1 MRILRGKIMDSM
13 SVPFKQIYNNDPSN
27 ALHRNSIWNKLH
39 IDIPLMICIVI
50 CFTIGLLVI
59 YSAKLDFYVVQKQ
72 CMSFL
77 IATVLMLLV
86 AQPQPRTFR
95 SWAPLLYFGTLI
107 SLMLVLVV
115 GDVSK
120 GGQRWLDLGLL
131 RFQPAE
137 LMKLAV
143 PLMVARSL
151 DQHILPP
158 APKLLLL
165 PILYI
170 AMPVALIAI
179 QPDLGTAIL
188 VASTGLLVIFFAGVS
203 WKLIIPLIMLA
214 IASTPVMWLFLREYQ
229 RERIL
234 TLFDPAR
241 DPLGSGY
248 QIIQSKIALG
258 SGGWFG
264 KGWLN
269 GTQSH
274 LEFLPERTTDF
285 IFAVFGEEFG
295 FIGILFLL
303 FLYMMIIMRGLYIG
317 MQARDTFARLVAG
330 SLIMT
335 FFVYVFVNIG
345 MVNGILPVVG
355 IPLPLISYGGT
366 SLVTIMIGFG
376 MLMSIQTHK
385 TLVKK

>member
-1 MRILRGKIMDSM
+1 MDNNA
-13 SVPFKQIYNNDPSN
+13 VPFKQIYNTNPSN
-27 ALHRNSIWNKLH
+27 ALNRNSWWNKLH
-39 IDIPLMICIVI
+39 IDVPLMAGIMTCL
-50 CFTIGLLVI
+50 TIGLIVI
-59 YSAKLDFYVVQKQ
+59 YSAKLDFHYVQKQ
-72 CMSFL
+72 MINFAV
-77 IATVLMLLV
+77 ATGLMLIV
-86 AQPQPRTFR
+86 AQIQPRTLR
-95 SWAPLLYFGTLI
+95 TWAPVLYFGTLGVLI
-107 SLMLVLVV
+107 LVLII
-115 GDVSK
+115 GDISK
-120 GGQRWLDLGLL
+120 GAQRWLDLGIL

-158 APKLLLL
+158 TFKLLIL
-165 PILYI
+165 PTLYI
-170 AMPVALIAI
+170 IVPVLLIAV
-179 QPDLGTAIL
+179 QPDLGTSIL
-188 VASTGLLVIFFAGVS
+188 VASTGFFVLFLAGLS
-203 WKLIIPLIMLA
+203 WKIMISLGA
-214 IASTPVMWLFLREYQ
+214 MAAASAPALWFVLHDYQ

-234 TLFDPAR
+234 TLFDPER

-248 QIIQSKIALG
+248 HIIQSKIALG
-258 SGGWFG
+258 SGGFFG

-303 FLYMMIIMRGLYIG
+303 FVYALIIMRGMYIG
-317 MQARDTFARLVAG
+317 MQARDTFARLLAG
-330 SLIMT
+330 SIVMT

-366 SLVTIMIGFG
+366 SLVTIMIAFG
-376 MLMSIQTHK
+376 ILMSIQTHR

>member
-1 MRILRGKIMDSM
+1 MDNSS
-13 SVPFKQIYNNDPSN
+13 SVPFKQIYNNDPNN

-39 IDIPLMICIVI
+39 IDVPLMACILG
-50 CFTIGLLVI
+50 CLTIGLFVI
-59 YSAKLDFYVVQKQ
+59 YSAKLDFHIVQKQ
-72 CMSFL
+72 VMNFA
-77 IATVLMLLV
+77 IATGFMLII
-86 AQPQPRTFR
+86 AQIQPRTYR
-95 SWAPLLYFGTLI
+95 SWAPVLYFG
-107 SLMLVLVV
+107 SLLVLILVLII
-115 GDVSK
+115 GDISK
-120 GGQRWLDLGLL
+120 GAQRWLDLGVL

-137 LMKLAV
+137 IMKLAV

-158 APKLLLL
+158 TPRLLLL
-165 PILYI
+165 PTLYI
-170 AMPVALIAI
+170 LAPVILIAL

-188 VASTGLLVIFFAGVS
+188 VASTGLLVLFFAGVS
-203 WKLIIPLIMLA
+203 WKLIISLVTLGL
-214 IASTPVMWLFLREYQ
+214 ASTPAMWFMLRDYQ

-234 TLFDPAR
+234 TLLSPER

-248 QIIQSKIALG
+248 HIIQSKIALG
-258 SGGWFG
+258 SGGIIG

-303 FLYMMIIMRGLYIG
+303 ALYVLIIVRGLYIG
-317 MQARDTFARLVAG
+317 LKARDTFARLMAG

-345 MVNGILPVVG
+345 MVSGILPVVG

-376 MLMSIQTHK
+376 MLMSIQTHR

>member
-1 MRILRGKIMDSM
+1 MDNNSA
-13 SVPFKQIYNNDPSN
+13 VPFKQIYNNNPNN
-27 ALHRNSIWNKLH
+27 ALHHNNIWNKLH
-39 IDIPLMICIVI
+39 IDLPLFSCLMICFCIS
-50 CFTIGLLVI
+50 LLVI
-59 YSAKLDFYVVQKQ
+59 YSSKLEMYFVQKQ
-72 CMSFL
+72 VLNFMVAAFVML
-77 IATVLMLLV
+77 VIAQLKV
-86 AQPQPRTFR
+86 RTYR
-95 SWAPLLYFGTLI
+95 SWAPIFYFASLTALI
-107 SLMLVLVV
+107 MVLFV
-115 GDVSK
+115 GDISK
-120 GGQRWLDLGLL
+120 GGQRWLDLGVL

-158 APKLLLL
+158 SLKLLIL
-165 PILYI
+165 PTLYI
-170 AMPVALIAI
+170 LAPVILIAL

-188 VASTGLLVIFFAGVS
+188 VASTGLLVLFFAGIS
-203 WKLIIPLIMLA
+203 WKLIISITTLV
-214 IASTPVMWLFLREYQ
+214 IASSPVLWMALHNYQ
-229 RERIL
+229 KERIL
-234 TLFDPAR
+234 TLLNPER

-248 QIIQSKIALG
+248 QIIQSKIAIG
-258 SGGWFG
+258 AGGFFG

-295 FIGILFLL
+295 FIGTLVLL
-303 FLYMMIIMRGLYIG
+303 FVYILIIMRGLYIG
-317 MQARDTFARLVAG
+317 MQARDTFSRLVAG

-335 FFVYVFVNIG
+335 FFVYIFVNMG

-366 SLVTIMIGFG
+366 SLVTIMTGFG
-376 MLMSIQTHK
+376 ILMSIQTHR

>member
-1 MRILRGKIMDSM
+1 MDNNS
-13 SVPFKQIYNNDPSN
+13 SVPFKQIYNNPNN
-27 ALHRNSIWNKLH
+27 ALHRNTIWNKLH
-39 IDIPLMICIVI
+39 IDVSLMTCILI
-50 CFTIGLLVI
+50 CFSIGLVVI
-59 YSAKLDFYVVQKQ
+59 YSAKLDWHVVQKQ
-72 CMSFL
+72 IVNF
-77 IATVLMLLV
+77 LV
-86 AQPQPRTFR
+86 ATGMMLIIAQVQPRTYR
-95 SWAPLLYFGTLI
+95 TWAPVLYFGTLI
-107 SLMLVLVV
+107 ILFLVLII

-120 GGQRWLDLGLL
+120 GAQRWLDLGLL

-137 LMKLAV
+137 LMKIAV

-151 DQHILPP
+151 DQEILPP
-158 APKLLLL
+158 APRFLIL
-165 PILYI
+165 PTLYI
-170 AMPVALIAI
+170 LVPVILIAL

-188 VASTGLLVIFFAGVS
+188 VASTGLLVLFFAGIS
-203 WKLIIPLIMLA
+203 WKIIISLLTLCM
-214 IASTPVMWLFLREYQ
+214 ASTPVMWMMLRDYQ

-234 TLFDPAR
+234 TLLNPER

-248 QIIQSKIALG
+248 HIIQSKIAIG
-258 SGGWFG
+258 SGGILG

-274 LEFLPERTTDF
+274 LEFLPEGTTDF

-303 FLYMMIIMRGLYIG
+303 LIYSLIILRGFSIG
-317 MQARDTFARLVAG
+317 MQARDTFARLIAG

-366 SLVTIMIGFG
+366 SLVTIMISFG
-376 MLMSIQTHK
+376 MLMSIQTHM

>member
-1 MRILRGKIMDSM
+1 MDNS
-13 SVPFKQIYNNDPSN
+13 SFVPFKQIYNNDPNN
-27 ALHRNSIWNKLH
+27 ALHRNTIWNKLH
-39 IDIPLMICIVI
+39 IDVPLMICILI
-50 CFTIGLLVI
+50 CFSIGLLVI
-59 YSAKLDFYVVQKQ
+59 YSAKLDMHVVQKQ
-72 CMSFL
+72 FMNFSVATITML
-77 IATVLMLLV
+77 VIAQV
-86 AQPQPRTFR
+86 QPRTYR
-95 SWAPLLYFGTLI
+95 SWAPALYFGSLAVLI
-107 SLMLVLVV
+107 LVLVI

-120 GGQRWLDLGLL
+120 GAQRWLNLGLL

-137 LMKLAV
+137 LMKIAV

-151 DQHILPP
+151 DQQILPP
-158 APKLLLL
+158 NPRFLLL
-165 PILYI
+165 PTLYI
-170 AMPVALIAI
+170 LVPVILIAL

-188 VASTGLLVIFFAGVS
+188 VASTGLLVLFFAGIS
-203 WKLIIPLIMLA
+203 WRIIISLITLG
-214 IASTPVMWLFLREYQ
+214 IACAPVMWFMLRDYQ

-234 TLFDPAR
+234 TLLNPER

-248 QIIQSKIALG
+248 HIIQSKIALG
-258 SGGWFG
+258 SGGIMG

-269 GTQSH
+269 GSQSH

-295 FIGILFLL
+295 FVGILFLL
-303 FLYMMIIMRGLYIG
+303 FMYVLIILRGLSIG
-317 MQARDTFARLVAG
+317 MQARDTFARLMAG

-366 SLVTIMIGFG
+366 SLVTIMVGFG
-376 MLMSIQTHK
+376 MLMSIQTHM

>member
-1 MRILRGKIMDSM
+1 MEMY
-13 SVPFKQIYNNDPSN
+13 F
-27 ALHRNSIWNKLH
+27 
-39 IDIPLMICIVI
+39 
-50 CFTIGLLVI
+50 
-59 YSAKLDFYVVQKQ
+59 VQKQ
-72 CMSFL
+72 VLNFMVAAFVML
-77 IATVLMLLV
+77 VIAQLKV
-86 AQPQPRTFR
+86 RTYR
-95 SWAPLLYFGTLI
+95 SWAPVFYFSSLAALI
-107 SLMLVLVV
+107 LVLFV
-115 GDVSK
+115 GDISK
-120 GGQRWLDLGLL
+120 GGQRWLDLGIL

-158 APKLLLL
+158 SLKLLIL
-165 PILYI
+165 PTLYI
-170 AMPVALIAI
+170 FTPVILIAL

-188 VASTGLLVIFFAGVS
+188 VASTGLLVLFFAGIS
-203 WKLIIPLIMLA
+203 WKLIISLTTLV
-214 IASTPVMWLFLREYQ
+214 IASTPVLWMALHNYQ
-229 RERIL
+229 KERIL
-234 TLFDPAR
+234 TLLNPER

-248 QIIQSKIALG
+248 QIIQSKIAIG
-258 SGGWFG
+258 AGGFFG

-295 FIGILFLL
+295 FVGTLVLL
-303 FLYMMIIMRGLYIG
+303 FVYILIIMRGLYIG
-317 MQARDTFARLVAG
+317 MQARDTFSRLVAG

-335 FFVYVFVNIG
+335 FFVYIFVNMG

-366 SLVTIMIGFG
+366 SLVTIMTGFG
-376 MLMSIQTHK
+376 ILMSIQTHR

>member
-1 MRILRGKIMDSM
+1 MDNNSA
-13 SVPFKQIYNNDPSN
+13 VPFKQIYNNNPNN
-27 ALHRNSIWNKLH
+27 ALHHNNIWNKLH
-39 IDIPLMICIVI
+39 IDLPLFSCLMICFCIS
-50 CFTIGLLVI
+50 LLVI
-59 YSAKLDFYVVQKQ
+59 YSSKLEMYFVQKQ
-72 CMSFL
+72 VLNFMVAAFVML
-77 IATVLMLLV
+77 VIAQLKV
-86 AQPQPRTFR
+86 RTYR
-95 SWAPLLYFGTLI
+95 SWAPIFYFASLTALI
-107 SLMLVLVV
+107 MVLFV
-115 GDVSK
+115 GDISK
-120 GGQRWLDLGLL
+120 GGQRWLDLGVL

-158 APKLLLL
+158 SLKLLIL
-165 PILYI
+165 PTLYI
-170 AMPVALIAI
+170 LAPVILIAL

-188 VASTGLLVIFFAGVS
+188 VASTGLLVLFFAGIS
-203 WKLIIPLIMLA
+203 WKLIISITTLV
-214 IASTPVMWLFLREYQ
+214 IASTPVLWMALHNYQ
-229 RERIL
+229 KERIL
-234 TLFDPAR
+234 TLLNPER

-248 QIIQSKIALG
+248 QIIQSKIAIG
-258 SGGWFG
+258 AGGFFG

-295 FIGILFLL
+295 FIGTLVLL
-303 FLYMMIIMRGLYIG
+303 FVYILIIMRGLYIG
-317 MQARDTFARLVAG
+317 MQARDTFSRLVAG

-335 FFVYVFVNIG
+335 FFVYIFVNMG

-366 SLVTIMIGFG
+366 SLVTIMTGFG
-376 MLMSIQTHK
+376 ILMSIQTHR